1 MQKAIFY
8 DIKGFPILL
17 GSVAVVKLRN
27 VSKTY
32 PNGTIALR
40 DVNLKI
46 DKGEFAFLVG
56 PSGSGKSTLVKLLL
70 KEEDSTEGEVY
81 VNGCDVTSMVRQEV
95 PYLRRS
101 LGIVFQDFRLLPNK
115 TVYENVAF
123 AMVITE
129 ALPKEIRRQVPMAL
143 ALVGLSRK
151 ANMYPGQLSGGEQ
164 QRVALARAL
173 VNNPALLVADEP
185 TGNLDP
191 ETSWEIIKLLSEVN
205 QRGTTVIVA
214 THEKSI
220 VDEMKKRVIAISKGM
235 IVRDQ
240 EKGQYRYEDKNSQTY
255 S

>member
-1 MQKAIFY
+1 MVEL
-8 DIKGFPILL
+8 KG
-17 GSVAVVKLRN
+17 

-32 PNGTIALR
+32 PNGTVALR

-46 DKGEFAFLVG
+46 EKGEFVFLVG

-70 KEEDSTEGEVY
+70 KEENVSDGEVY
-81 VNGCDVTSMVRQEV
+81 VNGYDVSSMTRREI

-101 LGIVFQDFRLLPNK
+101 LGFVFQDFRLLPNK

-123 AMVITE
+123 AMIITE

-151 ANMYPGQLSGGEQ
+151 ANMYPNQLSGGEQ

-173 VNNPALLVADEP
+173 ANNPALLIADEP

-191 ETSWEIIKLLSEVN
+191 ETSWEIMKLLSEVN
-205 QRGTTVIVA
+205 HRGTTVIVA

-220 VDEMKKRVIAISKGM
+220 VDEMKKRVVSISKGL

-240 EKGQYRYEDKNSQTY
+240 EKGQYKDEDKNNQAY
-255 S
+255 I

>member
-1 MQKAIFY
+1 MVELK
-8 DIKGFPILL
+8 
-17 GSVAVVKLRN
+17 N
-27 VSKTY
+27 VTKKY
-32 PNGTIALR
+32 PNGTIALQ
-40 DVNLKI
+40 DINLKI
-46 DKGEFAFLVG
+46 DKGEFIFLVG
-56 PSGSGKSTLVKLLL
+56 QSGSGKSTLVKLLL
-70 KEEDSTEGEVY
+70 KEEDATEGEVF
-81 VNGCDVTSMVRQEV
+81 VNGYDVTTMARYEV
-95 PYLRRS
+95 PFLRRS
-101 LGIVFQDFRLLPNK
+101 LGVVFQDFRLLPNK

-123 AMVITE
+123 AMLITE

-151 ANMYPGQLSGGEQ
+151 ANMLPHQLSGGEQ

-173 VNNPALLVADEP
+173 VNNPSLLIADEP

-214 THEKSI
+214 THEKHI
-220 VDEMKKRVIAISKGM
+220 VDEMRKRVVAINKGL

-240 EKGQYRYEDKNSQTY
+240 EKGLYKDEDKNSQAY

>member
-1 MQKAIFY
+1 LIEL
-8 DIKGFPILL
+8 KG
-17 GSVAVVKLRN
+17 

-32 PNGTIALR
+32 PNGTVALR
-40 DVNLKI
+40 DVNLKVE
-46 DKGEFAFLVG
+46 KGEFVFLVG

-70 KEEDSTEGEVY
+70 KEEDVTEGEVY
-81 VNGCDVTSMVRQEV
+81 VNGYDVSSMTRSEI

-101 LGIVFQDFRLLPNK
+101 LGFVFQDFRLLPNK
-115 TVYENVAF
+115 TVYENVSF
-123 AMVITE
+123 AMIITE

-151 ANMYPGQLSGGEQ
+151 ANMYPHQLSGGEQ

-173 VNNPALLVADEP
+173 ANNPALLIADEP

-191 ETSWEIIKLLSEVN
+191 ETSWEIMKLLSEVN
-205 QRGTTVIVA
+205 HRGTTVIVA

-220 VDEMKKRVIAISKGM
+220 VDEMKKRVVSISKGL

-240 EKGQYRYEDKNSQTY
+240 EKGQYKDEDKNNQAY
-255 S
+255 I

>member
-1 MQKAIFY
+1 MSTFVESIY
-8 DIKGFPILL
+8 ILGCFVL
-17 GSVAVVKLRN
+17 VELRN

-32 PNGTIALR
+32 PNGTVALR
-40 DVNLKI
+40 DINLKL
-46 DKGEFAFLVG
+46 DKGEFVFLVG

-70 KEEDSTEGEVY
+70 KEEDVTEGEVY
-81 VNGCDVTSMVRQEV
+81 VSGYDVTGMTRSEI

-101 LGIVFQDFRLLPNK
+101 LGVVFQDFRLLPNK

-123 AMVITE
+123 AMIITE
-129 ALPKEIRRQVPMAL
+129 SLPREIRRQVPMAL

-151 ANMYPGQLSGGEQ
+151 ANMYPNQLSGGEQ

-173 VNNPALLVADEP
+173 VNNPALLIADEP

-191 ETSWEIIKLLSEVN
+191 ETSWEIMKLLSEIN
-205 QRGTTVIVA
+205 HRGTTVIVA

-220 VDEMKKRVIAISKGM
+220 VDEMKKRVVSISKGV

-240 EKGQYRYEDKNSQTY
+240 EKGLYRDEDKNNPIY
-255 S
+255 F

>member
-1 MQKAIFY
+1 MVELK
-8 DIKGFPILL
+8 
-17 GSVAVVKLRN
+17 N

-32 PNGTIALR
+32 PNGTVALR

-46 DKGEFAFLVG
+46 DKGEFVFLVG
-56 PSGSGKSTLVKLLL
+56 PSGSGKTTLVKLLL
-70 KEEDSTEGEVY
+70 KEEDATSGEVY
-81 VNGCDVTSMVRQEV
+81 VNGYDVTSMTRYEV

-101 LGIVFQDFRLLPNK
+101 LGFVFQDFRLLPNK

-123 AMVITE
+123 AMIITE

-151 ANMYPGQLSGGEQ
+151 ANMYPSQLSGGEQ

-173 VNNPALLVADEP
+173 VNNPALLIADEP

-191 ETSWEIIKLLSEVN
+191 ETSWEIMKLLSEVN
-205 QRGTTVIVA
+205 HRGTTVIVA

-220 VDEMKKRVIAISKGM
+220 VDEMKKRVVSISKGV

-240 EKGQYRYEDKNSQTY
+240 EKGQYKDEDKNNQIY
-255 S
+255 I

>member
-1 MQKAIFY
+1 
-8 DIKGFPILL
+8 L
-17 GSVAVVKLRN
+17 GSVAVVELRD

-46 DKGEFAFLVG
+46 DKGEFVFLVG
-56 PSGSGKSTLVKLLL
+56 PSGSGKSTLIKLLL
-70 KEEDSTEGEVY
+70 KEEDATEGEVY
-81 VNGCDVTSMVRQEV
+81 VNGQDVTAMARNEV

-101 LGIVFQDFRLLPNK
+101 LGVVFQDFRLLSNK

-220 VDEMKKRVIAISKGM
+220 VDEMKKRVVAIEKGM

-240 EKGQYRYEDKNSQTY
+240 EKGLYKYEDKNSQAHN
-255 S
+255 

>member
-1 MQKAIFY
+1 VE
-8 DIKGFPILL
+8 
-17 GSVAVVKLRN
+17 SVIVVELRN

-32 PNGTIALR
+32 PNGTVALR

-46 DKGEFAFLVG
+46 DKGEFVFLVG
-56 PSGSGKSTLVKLLL
+56 PSGSGKSTLIKLLL
-70 KEEDSTEGEVY
+70 KEEDATEGEVY
-81 VNGCDVTSMVRQEV
+81 VNGYDVTSMARQEV

-115 TVYENVAF
+115 TVYENVAY

-151 ANMYPGQLSGGEQ
+151 ANMYPDQLSGGEQ

-173 VNNPALLVADEP
+173 VNNPAILVADEP

-205 QRGTTVIVA
+205 HRGTTVIVA

-220 VDEMKKRVIAISKGM
+220 VDEMKKRVVAISKGM

-240 EKGQYRYEDKNSQTY
+240 EKGQYKYEDKNNQAY